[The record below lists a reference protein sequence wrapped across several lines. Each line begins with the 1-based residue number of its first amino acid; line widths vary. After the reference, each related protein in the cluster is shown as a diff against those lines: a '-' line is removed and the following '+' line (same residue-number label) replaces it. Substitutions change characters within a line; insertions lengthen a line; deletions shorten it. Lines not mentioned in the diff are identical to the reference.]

1 VRFRIGDAAAL
12 AASLESLLD
21 NPDLLHALGAGARQ
35 NASRY
40 DWPRIVQR
48 CQEVY
53 ATL

>member
-1 VRFRIGDAAAL
+1 LAAHLETLLDSPDLLSAL
-12 AASLESLLD
+12 AA
-21 NPDLLHALGAGARQ
+21 GARE

-40 DWPRIVQR
+40 DWPRIAQR